1 MDDGLPSCY
10 IFECHRARSSL
21 LNRVSQFGT
30 VAKVSS
36 MPGQTKQAAWSH
48 GCDGS
53 CGISLG
59 RLQLAIV
66 LLSHEGLTFVNSIR
80 TAMTLQIL
88 PCPTH
93 KPNPT
98 PSRPISSRYR
108 NRKVRLDFID
118 MPGYGHSARAK
129 VFGPE
134 ALEFVRNRH
143 LGGNG
148 GELWAGQKAGKVGKK

>member
-1 MDDGLPSCY
+1 MGCQ
-10 IFECHRARSSL
+10 IFQCRWVRSSL

-48 GCDGS
+48 GCIGKFHKDNDDVP
-53 CGISLG
+53 
-59 RLQLAIV
+59 Q
-66 LLSHEGLTFVNSIR
+66 
-80 TAMTLQIL
+80 QIFSRFSQ
-88 PCPTH
+88 PTH
-93 KPNPT
+93 PPLKPG
-98 PSRPISSRYR
+98 RISPRYR

-143 LGGNG
+143 LGGS
-148 GELWAGQKAGKVGKK
+148 GEGWAMGGQKAGKVITRQNLWLWENDGFGFGKF